1 MDFLMGQSMV
11 LVFIAV
17 SVFWL
22 LLLTLGLKK
31 LYSQR
36 CRVARAIKEENLMDT
51 LVHCLE
57 ELQLI
62 RKELQRFE
70 SDQQKMRSVLKG
82 TVQKVGVVRFDAF
95 EDVGGKLSFSV
106 ALLNE
111 HGDGI
116 VLSSLNGRQESRSYV
131 KPVEG
136 GESSYTLSKEE
147 REAIAK
153 ALE

>member
-17 SVFWL
+17 SLFWL
-22 LLLTLGLKK
+22 LLLTLGLKE

-36 CRVARAIKEENLMDT
+36 RRVARALKEENLMDT

-70 SDQQKMRSVLKG
+70 SDQQKMRGVLKG
-82 TVQKVGVVRFDAF
+82 AVQKVGVVRFDAF
-95 EDVGGKLSFSV
+95 EDVGGRLSFAV

-136 GESSYTLSKEE
+136 GESIYTLSKEE